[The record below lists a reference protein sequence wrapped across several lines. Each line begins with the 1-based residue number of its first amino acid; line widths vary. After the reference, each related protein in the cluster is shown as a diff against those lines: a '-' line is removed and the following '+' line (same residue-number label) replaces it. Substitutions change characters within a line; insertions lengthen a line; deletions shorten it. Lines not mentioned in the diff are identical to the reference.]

1 MIWTL
6 TGDLPD
12 NNIDNF
18 LLCPPKAIQTPNA
31 ILILRKS
38 LTASITNKSVDKRWF
53 IIFGYYSFIY
63 PYLTYCNQI
72 WGTAFPTHQTKWIVI
87 QKKAVRI
94 IAGAKYRAP
103 TDALFSDLGILKFVD
118 VNIYLTMLFVFRV
131 HNNMVPDQFQMM
143 FNYNRDIHPYVTR
156 QSNHIHIPM
165 AKTNLGK
172 KCIKY
177 HGSVIWNKVIKLN
190 IPTDTSEAVFKR
202 SVKKEIIRGVWLFIS
217 E

>member
-1 MIWTL
+1 MSSYKHIWNIINSTRL
-6 TGDLPD
+6 VSGDVFKGNVQYLSNKP
-12 NNIDNF
+12 IS
-18 LLCPPKAIQTPNA
+18 LSLSKWT
-31 ILILRKS
+31 KS
-38 LTASITNKSVDKRWF
+38 RIN
-53 IIFGYYSFIY
+53 
-63 PYLTYCNQI
+63 
-72 WGTAFPTHQTKWIVI
+72 
-87 QKKAVRI
+87 KKAVRI

-103 TDALFSDLGILKFVD
+103 TDALFLDLGILKFVD
-118 VNIYLTMLFVFRV
+118 VNIYLTMLFMFRV

-156 QSNHIHIPM
+156 QSNHLHIPM

-172 KCIKY
+172 KCIRY